1 MSSLTEEIS
10 AYESMRRDLEINHLG
25 KWVVVHGGKLV
36 EVYDSF
42 ELAAEAAVEQF
53 GSGPYPIRKVGAA
66 PATFPASLLYRPAGR
81 HVPGWVRISRSRH
94 SYGTVR
100 ADPGGPDPLRSR
112 LSGPKSGGDERK
124 TRTPR
129 PICLPW
135 SMTARKN

>member
-53 GSGPYPIRKVGAA
+53 GSGPYLIREVGAA
-66 PATFPASLLYRPAGR
+66 PVTLPASVLYPPATC
-81 HVPGWVRISRSRH
+81 HAPG
-94 SYGTVR
+94 
-100 ADPGGPDPLRSR
+100 
-112 LSGPKSGGDERK
+112 
-124 TRTPR
+124 
-129 PICLPW
+129 
-135 SMTARKN
+135 